1 MNAPAFFSSCS
12 LSLQLVSAFAS
23 CAGWYREASFWLRCI
38 LFALKS
44 WLVFLSAGLH
54 CIRFFLLLFAYRF
67 LQASILASSFMMSAR
82 RLALEQL
89 LRDHLL
95 PLDSRV
101 LLASRC
107 FAHLASAAFLLFLLP
122 CLALLFAVDLFVFFF
137 SIGTGHGHGS
147 VDGCRSS

>member
-1 MNAPAFFSSCS
+1 MNASAFFSSCS
-12 LSLQLVSAFAS
+12 LSLQLVSAFAF
-23 CAGWYREASFWLRCI
+23 CAGWYCEASFWLRCI
-38 LFALKS
+38 LFCSEVLAYVSFSRFALYS
-44 WLVFLSAGLH
+44 S
-54 CIRFFLLLFAYRF
+54 LLLFAFRF

-107 FAHLASAAFLLFLLP
+107 FAHLASVAFLLFLSP
-122 CLALLFAVDLFVFFF
+122 CLALLFALDLFLFFF